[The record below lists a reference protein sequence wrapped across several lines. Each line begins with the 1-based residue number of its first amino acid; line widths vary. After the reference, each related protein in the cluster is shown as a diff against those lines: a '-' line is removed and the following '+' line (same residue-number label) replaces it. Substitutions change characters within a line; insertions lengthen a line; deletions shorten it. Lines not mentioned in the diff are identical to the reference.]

1 VTVREA
7 LDYVLQTFPG
17 FWLYENCQSTGG
29 HRIVHFDFVENTPSV
44 APPAIPLG
52 RNVPTVCRIGW
63 AGVARHRLAH
73 FVLAEL
79 FARSCIANRTTRS
92 ISSQGAGFPVQISN
106 CRAGCPIL
114 SRSLRKGRNLDFLAR
129 SANPAYDRP
138 MAKAKKL
145 DLENPAPML
154 DDEDEETLAAIDEG
168 IQDTE
173 AGRVV
178 PAEKARELLPKWI
191 TASSTRKKR

>member
-1 VTVREA
+1 
-7 LDYVLQTFPG
+7 
-17 FWLYENCQSTGG
+17 
-29 HRIVHFDFVENTPSV
+29 
-44 APPAIPLG
+44 
-52 RNVPTVCRIGW
+52 
-63 AGVARHRLAH
+63 
-73 FVLAEL
+73 
-79 FARSCIANRTTRS
+79 
-92 ISSQGAGFPVQISN
+92 
-106 CRAGCPIL
+106 
-114 SRSLRKGRNLDFLAR
+114 
-129 SANPAYDRP
+129 